1 MQEKTNELK
10 ASPVDIPKNPAE
22 SYRKTLFNYDLE
34 INNAINLSELYASAD
49 IGFSSLQNWGEYPSG
64 ADDPRGCASGRVSLF
79 LYL

>member
-34 INNAINLSELYASAD
+34 INNAINLSELYASKV
-49 IGFSSLQNWGEYPSG
+49 SYYK
-64 ADDPRGCASGRVSLF
+64 DDLTAKEKKI
-79 LYL
+79 Y

>member
-34 INNAINLSELYASAD
+34 INNAINLSELYA
-49 IGFSSLQNWGEYPSG
+49 
-64 ADDPRGCASGRVSLF
+64 
-79 LYL
+79 